1 MTFLLFVAT
10 LYGFGLTTFVNY
22 VDWSI
27 ASTLCWRERENPE
40 VHESLKLCRCVG
52 GNLLL
57 LSTLNML

>member
-22 VDWSI
+22 VVWSI
-27 ASTLCWRERENPE
+27 ASTLCWRER
-40 VHESLKLCRCVG
+40 VHESIKFCRCVA